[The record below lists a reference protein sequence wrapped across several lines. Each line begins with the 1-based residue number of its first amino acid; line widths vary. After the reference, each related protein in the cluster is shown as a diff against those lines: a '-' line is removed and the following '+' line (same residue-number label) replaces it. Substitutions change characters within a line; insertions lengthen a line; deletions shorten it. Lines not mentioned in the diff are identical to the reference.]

1 METYKRVP
9 LRLHS
14 HKRIYYNQLFLQKY
28 IKRIENFLEET
39 PNMNTLEF
47 ASDALEYK
55 ELKANNNIEGITDDI
70 EEIEKAIR
78 NEKNIPWNKKE
89 RIINLHRGYRYILT
103 HKNIN
108 KESLRELYAILSEGL
123 LDEYSINNMGQYYR
137 NKPVYILWDGRLD
150 MQPIKGINEKE
161 IDDYM
166 NNLLNFINTYEANT
180 SMDNFIK
187 SQIMHF
193 YFVYIHPYFDVNG
206 RTARTTAMWHLLN
219 EEAYP
224 YIIFNRA
231 ISLNKR
237 KYTYKLNDVRRRGDI
252 TLFLRYMLKEV
263 LKEFE
268 KEKIISNIKENSNQ
282 EITRPEAQIIEYLL
296 TLKGELT
303 ILDLATKYNAYN
315 MYKDPEEIASSYI
328 YPLIEKGILINNGS
342 TKHRLTKD
350 MPNIKLAIS
359 SDLLDIDKD
368 KIKSINLQKYL
379 SKQL

>member
-328 YPLIEKGILINNGS
+328 YPLIEKGILINSGP

>member
-70 EEIEKAIR
+70 EEIEKTIR

>member
-70 EEIEKAIR
+70 EEIEKTIR

-315 MYKDPEEIASSYI
+315 MYKEPEEIASSYI
-328 YPLIEKGILINNGS
+328 YPLIEKGILINNGP

>member
-1 METYKRVP
+1 MDTYKRVP
-9 LRLHS
+9 LRLET

-39 PNMNTLEF
+39 PSMNTLEF

-78 NEKNIPWNKKE
+78 NENNIPWNKKE

-103 HKNIN
+103 HNDIN
-108 KESLRELYAILSEGL
+108 KDTLRELYEILSKGL
-123 LDEYSINNMGQYYR
+123 LDDYSIENMGQYYR
-137 NKPVYILWDGRLD
+137 TKPVYILWDGRLD
-150 MQPIKGINEKE
+150 IQPIKGIKENELE
-161 IDDYM
+161 YYM
-166 NNLLNFINTYEANT
+166 NILLDFINNYEVNT
-180 SMDNFIK
+180 NIDNFIK
-187 SQIMHF
+187 SQIIHF

-206 RTARTTAMWHLLN
+206 RTARTVSMWHLLKN
-219 EEAYP
+219 KAYP

-268 KEKIISNIKENSNQ
+268 KEKIINNIKENSDE
-282 EITRPEAQIIEYLL
+282 EITKSESLILEYLL

-303 ILDLATKYNAYN
+303 ILDLTTKYNAYN
-315 MYKDPEEIASSYI
+315 VYKSPDYIAQTYI
-328 YPLIEKGILINNGS
+328 YPLIEKGIIINNGP
-342 TKHRLTKD
+342 TKHKLTKE
-350 MPNIKLAIS
+350 MPNIKIAIS
-359 SDLLDIDKD
+359 SDLIDINQD

>member
-315 MYKDPEEIASSYI
+315 MYKEPEEIASSYI
-328 YPLIEKGILINNGS
+328 YPQIEKGILINNGS

-359 SDLLDIDKD
+359 SDLLDIDKN

>member
-1 METYKRVP
+1 MDTYKRVP
-9 LRLHS
+9 LRLET

-39 PNMNTLEF
+39 PSMNTLEF

-78 NEKNIPWNKKE
+78 NENNIPWNKKE

-103 HKNIN
+103 HNDIN
-108 KESLRELYAILSEGL
+108 KDTLRELYEILSKGL
-123 LDEYSINNMGQYYR
+123 LDEYSIENMGQYYR
-137 NKPVYILWDGRLD
+137 TKPVYILWDGRLD
-150 MQPIKGINEKE
+150 IQPIKGIKENELE
-161 IDDYM
+161 YYM
-166 NNLLNFINTYEANT
+166 NILLDFINNYEVNT
-180 SMDNFIK
+180 NIDNFIK
-187 SQIMHF
+187 SQIIHF

-206 RTARTTAMWHLLN
+206 RTARTVSMWHLLKN
-219 EEAYP
+219 KAYP

-268 KEKIISNIKENSNQ
+268 KEKIINNIKENSDE
-282 EITRPEAQIIEYLL
+282 EITKSESLILEYLL

-303 ILDLATKYNAYN
+303 ILDLTTKYNAYN
-315 MYKDPEEIASSYI
+315 VYKSPDYIAQTYI
-328 YPLIEKGILINNGS
+328 YPLIEKGIIINNGP
-342 TKHRLTKD
+342 TKHKLTKE
-350 MPNIKLAIS
+350 MPNIKIAIS
-359 SDLLDIDKD
+359 SDLIDINQD

>member
-1 METYKRVP
+1 MDTYKRVP
-9 LRLHS
+9 LRLES

-28 IKRIENFLEET
+28 IKRIEKFLEES
-39 PNMNTLEF
+39 PHMNTIEF
-47 ASDALEYK
+47 AADALEYK

-70 EEIEKAIR
+70 EEIEETIR

-89 RIINLHRGYRYILT
+89 RIINLHRGYRYILS
-103 HKNIN
+103 HKTIN
-108 KESLRELYAILSEGL
+108 KDSLKELYAILSKGL
-123 LDEYSINNMGQYYR
+123 LDEYSVNNMGEYYR
-137 NKPVYILWDGRLD
+137 KKPVYILNEGRFDLD
-150 MQPIKGINEKE
+150 PIKGIREEE

-166 NNLLNFINTYEANT
+166 NNLFEFISNYEANKDI
-180 SMDNFIK
+180 DNFIK

-206 RTARTTAMWHLLN
+206 RTSRTLAMWHLLN

-237 KYTYKLNDVRRRGDI
+237 KYINKLNDVRRRGDI

-268 KEKIISNIKENSNQ
+268 KEKIINNIKENSDE
-282 EITRPEAQIIEYLL
+282 EITRSESQILEYLI

-303 ILDLATKYNAYN
+303 ILDLATKYNSYN
-315 MYKDPEEIASSYI
+315 IYKTPNEIALSYI
-328 YPLIEKGILINNGS
+328 YPLIEKGILINCGPTNH
-342 TKHRLTKD
+342 KLTKN

-359 SDLLDIDKD
+359 SELLDIEIE
-368 KIKSINLQKYL
+368 KIKSINIKKYL

>member
-1 METYKRVP
+1 MDTYKRVP
-9 LRLHS
+9 LRLET

-39 PNMNTLEF
+39 PSMNTLEF

-78 NEKNIPWNKKE
+78 NENNIPWNKKE

-103 HKNIN
+103 HNDIN
-108 KESLRELYAILSEGL
+108 RDTLRELYEILSKGL
-123 LDEYSINNMGQYYR
+123 LDEYSIENMGQYYR
-137 NKPVYILWDGRLD
+137 TKPVYILWDGRLD
-150 MQPIKGINEKE
+150 IQPIKGIKENELE
-161 IDDYM
+161 YYM
-166 NNLLNFINTYEANT
+166 NILLDFINNYEVNT
-180 SMDNFIK
+180 NIDNFIK
-187 SQIMHF
+187 SQIIHF

-206 RTARTTAMWHLLN
+206 RTARTVSMWHLLKN
-219 EEAYP
+219 KAYP

-268 KEKIISNIKENSNQ
+268 KEKIINNIKENSDE
-282 EITRPEAQIIEYLL
+282 EITKSESLILEYLL

-303 ILDLATKYNAYN
+303 ILDLTTKYNAYN
-315 MYKDPEEIASSYI
+315 VYKSPDYIAQTYI
-328 YPLIEKGILINNGS
+328 YPLIEKGIIINDGP
-342 TKHRLTKD
+342 TKHKLTKE
-350 MPNIKLAIS
+350 MPNIKIAIS
-359 SDLLDIDKD
+359 SDLIDINQD

>member
-70 EEIEKAIR
+70 EEIEKTIR

-328 YPLIEKGILINNGS
+328 YPLIEKGILINNGP

>member
-328 YPLIEKGILINNGS
+328 YPLIEKGILINSGP

-359 SDLLDIDKD
+359 SDLLDIDKN

>member
-1 METYKRVP
+1 MDTYKRFP
-9 LRLHS
+9 LRLET

-39 PNMNTLEF
+39 PSMNSLEF

-70 EEIEKAIR
+70 EEIEKVIR
-78 NEKNIPWNKKE
+78 NENSIPWNKKE

-103 HKNIN
+103 NNDIN
-108 KESLRELYAILSEGL
+108 KDTLRELYGILSKGL
-123 LDEYSINNMGQYYR
+123 LDEYSIENMGQYYR
-137 NKPVYILWDGRLD
+137 TKPVYILWDGRLD
-150 MQPIKGINEKE
+150 IKPIKGIKENELE
-161 IDDYM
+161 YYM
-166 NNLLNFINTYEANT
+166 NTLLDFINNYEANT
-180 SMDNFIK
+180 NMENFIK
-187 SQIMHF
+187 SQIIHF

-206 RTARTTAMWHLLN
+206 RTARTVSMWHLLKN
-219 EEAYP
+219 KAYP

-268 KEKIISNIKENSNQ
+268 KEKIINNIKENSNE
-282 EITRPEAQIIEYLL
+282 EITKSESLILEYLL

-303 ILDLATKYNAYN
+303 ILDLTTKYNAYN
-315 MYKDPEEIASSYI
+315 MYKSPDYIAQTYI
-328 YPLIEKGILINNGS
+328 YPLIEKGIIINNGP
-342 TKHRLTKD
+342 TKHKLTKE
-350 MPNIKLAIS
+350 MPNIKIAIS
-359 SDLLDIDKD
+359 SDLIDINQD